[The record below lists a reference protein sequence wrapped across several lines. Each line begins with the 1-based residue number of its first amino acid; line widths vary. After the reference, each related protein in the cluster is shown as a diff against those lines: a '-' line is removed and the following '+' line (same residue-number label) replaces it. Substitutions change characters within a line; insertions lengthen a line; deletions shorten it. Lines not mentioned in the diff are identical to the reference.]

1 MRGGAIMELKLA
13 GAEITILRETMEKAV
28 DDLLREI
35 ANTDNREFR
44 ERLKKREEV
53 VKGILARLTAGER
66 AA

>member
-1 MRGGAIMELKLA
+1 MELKLA

-44 ERLKKREEV
+44 ERLKGREEV

>member
-1 MRGGAIMELKLA
+1 MELKLA

>member
-1 MRGGAIMELKLA
+1 MELKLT

-35 ANTDNREFR
+35 ANTDSREFR
-44 ERLKKREEV
+44 ERLKEREEV
-53 VKGILARLTAGER
+53 VKEILARLAAGER

>member
-1 MRGGAIMELKLA
+1 MELKLT

-44 ERLKKREEV
+44 ERLKGREEV

>member
-1 MRGGAIMELKLA
+1 MELELT
-13 GAEITILRETMEKAV
+13 GTERTVLRETMEKAL

-35 ANTDNREFR
+35 ANTDSREFR
-44 ERLKKREEV
+44 GRLKEREGV

>member
-1 MRGGAIMELKLA
+1 
-13 GAEITILRETMEKAV
+13 MEKAL

-35 ANTDNREFR
+35 ANTDSREFR
-44 ERLKKREEV
+44 ERLKEREGV

>member
-1 MRGGAIMELKLA
+1 MELKLTA
-13 GAEITILRETMEKAV
+13 AESTILRETMEKAL

-35 ANTDNREFR
+35 ANTDIREFR
-44 ERLKKREEV
+44 DRLKEREEV

>member
-1 MRGGAIMELKLA
+1 MELKLTD
-13 GAEITILRETMEKAV
+13 AETTILRETMEKAV

-44 ERLKKREEV
+44 ERLKGREEV